1 MLEEPGLK
9 NNFISRCHMVLHCAG
24 AYMIPT
30 AEDIPADLRVTLLE
44 DQPDRSKRAAK
55 VSSTSQPESCSH
67 SADPPATAAAADGG
81 QAGEGSGEK
90 RPPALV
96 HSSKNAGEPPF
107 FLGASAFFA
116 LKQAVYAARWD
127 AGQAAWVQLDSPAS
141 TERVRMAC
149 GDHLVTSMGP
159 LPPICS

>member
-1 MLEEPGLK
+1 
-9 NNFISRCHMVLHCAG
+9 
-24 AYMIPT
+24 MIPT

-44 DQPDRSKRAAK
+44 DQPGRTPAENASSEPHQGTPSHPSNATNAPWLGNAAFSKG
-55 VSSTSQPESCSH
+55 ST
-67 SADPPATAAAADGG
+67 
-81 QAGEGSGEK
+81 EK

-116 LKQAVYAARWD
+116 LKQAVYAARRD
-127 AGQAAWVQLDSPAS
+127 AGHTAWVQLDSPAS

-149 GDHLVTSMGP
+149 ADHLVKSDAK